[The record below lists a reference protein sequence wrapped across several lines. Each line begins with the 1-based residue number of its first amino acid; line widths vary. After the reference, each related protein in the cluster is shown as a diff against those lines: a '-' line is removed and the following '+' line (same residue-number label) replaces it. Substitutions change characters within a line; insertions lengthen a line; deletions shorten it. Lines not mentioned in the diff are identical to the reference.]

1 MRYTFADNVI
11 VFISM
16 PGSASN
22 NLSALLVKSA
32 HRFPALPALAV
43 GARVR
48 SSYGELASKVTR
60 FAGAMLDE
68 GLMPGERVAVI
79 AKNCAE
85 YIETMLACWHAGMCA
100 VPVNSKLHVDELVYV
115 LSHCGARWALVDA
128 AWHSALSLR
137 ASELPALELVVEL
150 GAAEYER
157 LCTGEARVEPAAVAA
172 TDPAWLFYT
181 SGTTGRPKGVVLSH
195 GNLLAMAQC
204 FLSDV
209 EAIEPGD
216 AIFHA
221 APLSHGSGL
230 YAVPHLLCAAV
241 QVVPESGGFDAAEIV
256 TLLERWDRTCFFAAP
271 TMVKRL
277 VSHPALGHARLDHLK
292 SIVCGGAPMYVEDS
306 KIAVAALGPRLA
318 QIYGQGESPMTI
330 AAMSRALVA
339 AAVARGDDA
348 RLGSVGIAQTGVEIR
363 IADADDAALPTGE
376 VGEVLVRGP
385 TVMQGYWMNPEASAA
400 TLANGWL
407 HTGDVGCLDGDG
419 FLTLKDRSKDL
430 IISGGSNI
438 YPREV
443 EEVLQQHPA
452 VAEVAVVGRRHA
464 DWGEEVVAC
473 LVARDGGDTKALE
486 TELDQLCLAHIAR
499 FKRPKAY
506 VFFAE
511 LPKNNT
517 GKVLKTVLREELI
530 KRQG

>member
-1 MRYTFADNVI
+1 VQ
-11 VFISM
+11 
-16 PGSASN
+16 SASH
-22 NLSALLVKSA
+22 NLSVLLVKSA
-32 HRFPALPALAV
+32 HRFPGLPALAV
-43 GARVR
+43 GDRVR
-48 SSYGELASKVTR
+48 SSYGELASKVTH
-60 FAGAMLDE
+60 FAGALRAVR
-68 GLMPGERVAVI
+68 LLPGERVAVV

-85 YIETMLACWHAGMCA
+85 YIEAMFGCWHAGMCA
-100 VPVNSKLHVDELVYV
+100 VPINSKLHADELVYV
-115 LSHCGARWALVDA
+115 LAHCGARWALVDA
-128 AWHSALSLR
+128 AWYSAVSQQ
-137 ASELPALELVVEL
+137 ASELPALERVVEL
-150 GAAEYER
+150 GSAEYER
-157 LCTGEARVEPAAVAA
+157 LFTGEARLEPAAVAA

-195 GNLLAMAQC
+195 GNLLAMALC
-204 FLSDV
+204 FLADV
-209 EAIEPGD
+209 EAIQPGD

-230 YAVPHLLCAAV
+230 YVLPHVLSAAV
-241 QVVPESGGFDAAEIV
+241 SVVPESGGFDPGEIV
-256 TLLERWDRTCFFAAP
+256 ALLERWDRVCFFAAP

-277 VSHPALGHARLDHLK
+277 VAHPSLSHARLDHLK
-292 SIVCGGAPMYVEDS
+292 SIVCGGAPMYVEDC
-306 KIAVAALGPRLA
+306 KAAVAALGPRLA

-330 AAMSRALVA
+330 TAMSRGLLADA
-339 AAVARGDDA
+339 IARGDDA
-348 RLGSVGIAQTGVEIR
+348 RLGSVGVAQTGIDVGIGGTG
-363 IADADDAALPTGE
+363 DVALPTGE
-376 VGEVLVRGP
+376 IGEVLVRGP

-400 TLANGWL
+400 TLANDWL
-407 HTGDVGCLDGDG
+407 HTGDVGCLDKDG

-473 LVARDGGDTKALE
+473 VVARAGTE
-486 TELDQLCLAHIAR
+486 TRTLDAELDQLCLAHIAR

-506 VFFAE
+506 VFFTE

-517 GKVLKTVLREELI
+517 GKVLKTVLRDELV
-530 KRQG
+530 KRQASVTRPE